1 MNKPL
6 RPLCLLLCALLLV
19 LAPSAALAEY
29 NYEGLLTPNIIV
41 IDAGDLTASNPIYE
55 RAADTKL
62 YPASTTKILTCIVA
76 LENSSLDTQVTVGE
90 EIKGLYELKN
100 GYTENS
106 SLMGLVQGETLS
118 LRDLLY
124 GLMLVSGNEAA
135 DAIAVA
141 VGGTIENFVS
151 MMNAKAAELGMSNS
165 HFMNPNGVHSDEHYS
180 TARDMAKLTA
190 YALNNRDFAAIVRTG
205 VYTVP
210 ANSVRQN
217 ELKLVNSN
225 LLITAEDSPQYDSY
239 PYAHCIGVKTGL
251 TTKAGSCL
259 IAAAEKDGA
268 RAIVCLYGDPIDTKS
283 EQLQRFTNARGIFE
297 DLFANVYTTVSGEAL
312 NLQTTFSCTI
322 QRGRPEDLDENGQ
335 LTLTADIS
343 QLSIRGLPS
352 ELEQMQA
359 NPAAITTEIAWADSL
374 AAPIRQGQW
383 LGTVSYLYN
392 GREIFSL
399 ELTAPKDVLE
409 VAVLSPTNDASAPG
423 DSDGQTTGGLLT
435 EPTQSQ
441 PVKKGM
447 SPFLVVL
454 LVLLGILVVVVIV
467 SALIAAQKR
476 KRRRLR
482 QQRRMQQ
489 QQQRRVQ
496 KTRPSGSAYG
506 QAYGRGGSGGGARR
520 DGTAAA
526 ERRSP
531 SRQPS
536 ARNDGQ
542 AGARPAQ
549 RSGSGQAPQRT
560 RSAQEQ
566 PRRRP

>member
-41 IDAGDLTASNPIYE
+41 IDAGDLAASNPIYE

-62 YPASTTKILTCIVA
+62 YPASTTKILTCIFA
-76 LENSSLDTQVTVGE
+76 LENSRMDTQVTDGE

-217 ELKLVNSN
+217 
-225 LLITAEDSPQYDSY
+225 
-239 PYAHCIGVKTGL
+239 
-251 TTKAGSCL
+251 
-259 IAAAEKDGA
+259 
-268 RAIVCLYGDPIDTKS
+268 
-283 EQLQRFTNARGIFE
+283 
-297 DLFANVYTTVSGEAL
+297 
-312 NLQTTFSCTI
+312 
-322 QRGRPEDLDENGQ
+322 
-335 LTLTADIS
+335 
-343 QLSIRGLPS
+343 
-352 ELEQMQA
+352 
-359 NPAAITTEIAWADSL
+359 
-374 AAPIRQGQW
+374 
-383 LGTVSYLYN
+383 
-392 GREIFSL
+392 
-399 ELTAPKDVLE
+399 
-409 VAVLSPTNDASAPG
+409 
-423 DSDGQTTGGLLT
+423 
-435 EPTQSQ
+435 
-441 PVKKGM
+441 
-447 SPFLVVL
+447 
-454 LVLLGILVVVVIV
+454 
-467 SALIAAQKR
+467 
-476 KRRRLR
+476 
-482 QQRRMQQ
+482 
-489 QQQRRVQ
+489 
-496 KTRPSGSAYG
+496 
-506 QAYGRGGSGGGARR
+506 
-520 DGTAAA
+520 
-526 ERRSP
+526 
-531 SRQPS
+531 
-536 ARNDGQ
+536 
-542 AGARPAQ
+542 
-549 RSGSGQAPQRT
+549 
-560 RSAQEQ
+560 
-566 PRRRP
+566 